1 MPRNKQTT
9 NKPYPNKWAKLQ
21 RPRLKIVFGCCSQ
34 APRFQNRHRG
44 TCEDITCDAQC
55 ILISYSPCKF
65 LVIGDPIFSLR
76 GLLPIGLV
84 ALQSTI
90 DDVYSCAK
98 ALKSKDFGKS
108 LRFCTIGLRTRV
120 FL

>member
-1 MPRNKQTT
+1 M
-9 NKPYPNKWAKLQ
+9 LQ
-21 RPRLKIVFGCCSQ
+21 RPRLKIVVGCCSQ

-44 TCEDITCDAQC
+44 TCEDVTCDAQC

-65 LVIGDPIFSLR
+65 LVIGDPIFGLR
-76 GLLPIGLV
+76 GLLPIGFV

-108 LRFCTIGLRTRV
+108 LRFCAIGLRTRV
-120 FL
+120 FLKSKVHFCDPPT

>member
-21 RPRLKIVFGCCSQ
+21 RPRLKIVVGCCSQ
-34 APRFQNRHRG
+34 APRFRNRHRG
-44 TCEDITCDAQC
+44 TCEDITCDARG

-65 LVIGDPIFSLR
+65 LVIGDPIFGLR
-76 GLLPIGLV
+76 GLFPIGFV

-98 ALKSKDFGKS
+98 ALNSK
-108 LRFCTIGLRTRV
+108 
-120 FL
+120 